1 MAEYAGTGIAQF
13 GTGRIMYQLVWN
25 GDNVVDPE
33 LLGLEYPDLERLFR
47 LKGTRVPV
55 RPDWIYMRVVQLDRP

>member
-1 MAEYAGTGIAQF
+1 MAEYAGTGIGQF
-13 GTGRIMYQLVWN
+13 GTGRIMYQWN
-25 GDNVVDPE
+25 GGNVVDPE

-55 RPDWIYMRVVQLDRP
+55 RPD